1 MIIQNLTTFEKK
13 SEYYIQVEVKR
24 KNAEHLL
31 WFSVPAKYK
40 SYLTTCRM
48 DSFLVAMLYHAMVQG
63 ENIHLDGTVS
73 EKLLHN
79 INTRVIPIIQ
89 SYSSQVRHILVTA
102 SKTENALELNSG
114 GVGTGLSGGIDS
126 LAEIQFNLDKRIPN
140 SFRLTHLLFFN
151 VGANGGAKNEFEL
164 ENVRKVFRLRY
175 DSHKKS
181 ASEIGLECI
190 GVDSNIHLFDTCWK
204 HEKIHTFKA
213 AATVLCFQSLFKRYY
228 IASAG
233 WTYYEMIK
241 YAGDY
246 IDVDPC
252 YLETQLLPLLSTE
265 SLEIIPGSQEFN
277 RVEKTI
283 ALIDYKPAHKYL
295 NVCVSPSLKS
305 TKNCSMCK
313 KCKRTLATLRIIGAE
328 QKFKEAFDL
337 DKYLKQTE
345 KKYFAKLL
353 VGIGLDRF
361 EAQIVS
367 FAEKSN
373 VKLLNYTNI
382 YHVCRI
388 ILLLPYELSKPKLRK
403 YRLLRK
409 IKDYIN
415 NIKST

>member
-1 MIIQNLTTFEKK
+1 
-13 SEYYIQVEVKR
+13 
-24 KNAEHLL
+24 
-31 WFSVPAKYK
+31 
-40 SYLTTCRM
+40 
-48 DSFLVAMLYHAMVQG
+48 
-63 ENIHLDGTVS
+63 
-73 EKLLHN
+73 
-79 INTRVIPIIQ
+79 
-89 SYSSQVRHILVTA
+89 
-102 SKTENALELNSG
+102 
-114 GVGTGLSGGIDS
+114 
-126 LAEIQFNLDKRIPN
+126 
-140 SFRLTHLLFFN
+140 
-151 VGANGGAKNEFEL
+151 
-164 ENVRKVFRLRY
+164 
-175 DSHKKS
+175 
-181 ASEIGLECI
+181 
-190 GVDSNIHLFDTCWK
+190 
-204 HEKIHTFKA
+204 
-213 AATVLCFQSLFKRYY
+213 
-228 IASAG
+228 
-233 WTYYEMIK
+233 MIK